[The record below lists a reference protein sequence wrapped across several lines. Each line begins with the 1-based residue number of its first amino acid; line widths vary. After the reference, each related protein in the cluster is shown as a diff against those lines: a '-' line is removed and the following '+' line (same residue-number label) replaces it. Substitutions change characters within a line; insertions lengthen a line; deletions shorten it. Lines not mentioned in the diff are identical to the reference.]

1 MYFTISTQLQ
11 VVLAIVLFYLYDAAL
26 LLKPEEGLLRP
37 LRSGWRAQLASRG
50 FELRQKRLLWLPIF
64 VLHRPVYRQR
74 WSATRIHLPGDTGF
88 STAVEAHAC
97 SFRAFA
103 LPLYLLAVLLFLGLP
118 AALLVLHSELMQ
130 LTALALIY
138 LSTAWLG
145 WLALR
150 HGKQRRS
157 DLAFARSTAFQIL
170 LCPPFALNV
179 VRKLSLS
186 YEIQADLLQTA
197 QAHMSASQWQDL
209 AAQVQQLMQREMDEI
224 AELPEYAPTLAQM
237 QQALRVLEQ
246 NSARS

>member
-11 VVLAIVLFYLYDAAL
+11 VVLAIVLFYLYDTAL
-26 LLKPEEGLLRP
+26 LLKPEEGLLSP

-50 FELRQKRLLWLPIF
+50 FELRQNRLLWLPAF
-64 VLHRPVYRQR
+64 ALHRPVYRQH
-74 WSATRIHLPGDTGF
+74 WSTTRIHLPGDAAF
-88 STAVEAHAC
+88 SKAVEAHAR
-97 SFRAFA
+97 SFKAFA
-103 LPLYLLAVLLFLGLP
+103 LPLYLLAALLFLGLP
-118 AALLVLHSELMQ
+118 AALLVLHSELLQ
-130 LTALALIY
+130 LIALALIY
-138 LSTAWLG
+138 LSTACLS

-150 HGKQRRS
+150 HGKQGHSNRS
-157 DLAFARSTAFQIL
+157 FARSTAFQIL

-197 QAHMSASQWQDL
+197 QALMSVSQWQDL

-246 NSARS
+246 NKARN

>member
-1 MYFTISTQLQ
+1 LYFTISTQLQ

-37 LRSGWRAQLASRG
+37 LRSGWRAQLASGG
-50 FELRQKRLLWLPIF
+50 FELRQNRLLWLPVF
-64 VLHRPVYRQR
+64 ALHRPVYRQR
-74 WSATRIHLPGDTGF
+74 WSATRIHLPGDAKF
-88 STAVEAHAC
+88 STAVEAHAR
-97 SFRAFA
+97 SFKAFA
-103 LPLYLLAVLLFLGLP
+103 LPLYLLAALLFLGLP

-138 LSTAWLG
+138 LSTVWLG
-145 WLALR
+145 WLALS
-150 HGKQRRS
+150 HGRQGRC

-186 YEIQADLLQTA
+186 YEVQADLLQTA
-197 QAHMSASQWQDL
+197 QALMSVSQWQGL

-237 QQALRVLEQ
+237 QQARRVLEQ